1 MSQENQ
7 QQSNA
12 PYACRTCR
20 SAASF
25 KGERHR
31 MPPTCPTI
39 TRSDITDDER
49 PYLDEE
55 RNELMHVADGTPFN
69 EEGELRSR
77 VEELLDYSKKRGYKK
92 LGVAFC
98 VSMLKEAQAL
108 SRRIEAAGLECEIVC
123 CRVGAIDYE
132 RIGLAKKHP
141 EKFAAICNPV
151 AQARLLN
158 EKAVDLTVQ
167 MGLCIGHDILLQEES
182 EAPVTTIIVKDR
194 RHDHHPIAEL
204 RMVAE

>member
-1 MSQENQ
+1 MPFRNQ
-7 QQSNA
+7 QQSST

-31 MPPTCPTI
+31 MPPACPTI
-39 TRSDITDDER
+39 THSAITDDEK
-49 PYLDEE
+49 PYLDED
-55 RNELMHVADGTPFN
+55 RNQLMHVADSTPFN
-69 EEGELRSR
+69 ENGELRSR

-108 SRRIEAAGLECEIVC
+108 SRRIEADGMQCEIVC
-123 CRVGAIDYE
+123 CRVGAIDYD
-132 RIGLAKKHP
+132 RIGLTKKHP
-141 EKFAAICNPV
+141 DKFAAICNPV

-167 MGLCIGHDILLQEES
+167 MGLCIGHDIILQEES
-182 EAPVTTIIVKDR
+182 AAPVTTIVVKDR
-194 RHDHHPIAEL
+194 LHDHHPIADL
-204 RMVAE
+204 RAVAE